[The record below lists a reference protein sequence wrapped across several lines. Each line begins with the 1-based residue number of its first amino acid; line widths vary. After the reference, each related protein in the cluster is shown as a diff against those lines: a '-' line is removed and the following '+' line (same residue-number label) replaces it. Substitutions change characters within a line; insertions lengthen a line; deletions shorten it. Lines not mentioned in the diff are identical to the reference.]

1 MRLHNTNI
9 SAIMHKLFIEL
20 LQVSLGL
27 KSEMSVAPS
36 IDQWKQICIISSKQA
51 LLGVAFSGVEKL
63 PKDQRPPYEILSKW
77 IDSVVR
83 IEKCNKH
90 LNTRVGELA
99 KVCAEHNVQ
108 SCLLKGQGVATLYP
122 NPLRRQAGDIDLW
135 VRGSISETIDAFKQ
149 ISPLDE
155 ICHHHAHCHLFSDT
169 IIEIHFHPSW
179 MYSPITN
186 KRLRKF
192 LSLKEDSQFGNYNET
207 LSVNVTD
214 VSFDLVFSAVHI
226 YRHLF
231 TEGIG
236 LRQLLDYYYI
246 LTHSTHEQR
255 LEAISVLSSLGM
267 AKFASALMFVLQ
279 KIFLLPDEYLITAP
293 SEKVGMFLLE
303 EISLA
308 GNFGQHDA
316 RIKWRNKS
324 LVVVFFNKIAHNLR
338 FLRYFPSEV
347 LWSPFWKAWHFLWRT
362 LRGYR

>member
-1 MRLHNTNI
+1 MTE
-9 SAIMHKLFIEL
+9 LFIEL
-20 LQVSLGL
+20 LRVSLGL
-27 KSEMSVAPS
+27 QSELSIVPS
-36 IDQWKQICIISSKQA
+36 RDHWKQIYMISSKQT
-51 LLGVAFSGVEKL
+51 LLGVVFNGVEKL
-63 PKDQRPPYEILSKW
+63 PESQRPPYEILSKW
-77 IDSVVR
+77 IASVVR
-83 IEKCNKH
+83 IEQCNKH
-90 LNTRVGELA
+90 LNTRVSELA
-99 KVCAEHNVQ
+99 KVCAEHSVQ

-135 VRGSISETIDAFKQ
+135 VRGGISETIDAFKQ

-179 MYSPITN
+179 MYCPITN

-192 LSLKEDSQFGNYNET
+192 FSLKEDSQFGNFNKT
-207 LSVNVTD
+207 LGVNVTD

-255 LEAISVLSSLGM
+255 VEAFHMLSSLKM
-267 AKFASALMFVLQ
+267 EKFVSALMFVQQ
-279 KIFLLPDEYLITAP
+279 KIFLLPDEFCLTAP
-293 SEKVGMFLLE
+293 NAKVGNFLLD

-308 GNFGQHDA
+308 GNFGQYDS
-316 RIKWRNKS
+316 RIRWRNKS
-324 LVVVFFNKIAHNLR
+324 PLSVFFNKLAHNFR
-338 FLRYFPSEV
+338 FLKYFPSEV
-347 LWSPFWKAWHFLWRT
+347 LWAPFWKIWHFLWR
-362 LRGYR
+362 RVKGYK